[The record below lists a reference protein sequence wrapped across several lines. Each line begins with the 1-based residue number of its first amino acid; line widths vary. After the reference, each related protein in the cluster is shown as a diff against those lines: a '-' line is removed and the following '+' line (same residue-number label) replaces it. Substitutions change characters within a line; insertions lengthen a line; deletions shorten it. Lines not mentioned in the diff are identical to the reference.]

1 MTMLNRMIAFALP
14 ALLAIPLGVSAQVT
28 APTALPLFSFTV
40 LPEQMNGANAM
51 NRAGHVVGSGSAGV
65 WFWNGTTA
73 TQLPAASAGFSDGLG
88 INNRD
93 DLAGTS
99 YGASSIGF
107 ANIGGAVQNIGA
119 AVPDFKASYARG
131 INDDG
136 WVVGALINGVGG
148 VESRPFIY
156 RNGSIQLLPTLGGNA
171 GAAYAVSNNGYV
183 TGQATL
189 PTTPPSSG
197 GGHAFLYQ
205 NGSMIDI
212 GALSGDDVSSG
223 LDVNERGG
231 VVGISARTG
240 QTGNRAFFYWRGRMF
255 DLGSL
260 GGSSTTPFAVNNYL
274 VVVGTASTAAQVEHG
289 FVYAFGRM
297 LDLNRFVD
305 PASGWVINAA
315 LDINDSFQIL
325 VRACR
330 TDFPLCRTVRL
341 EPSSAIRNGG
351 LAGLLPLFGQ

>member
-1 MTMLNRMIAFALP
+1 MTMPNRMIAFALP
-14 ALLAIPLGVSAQVT
+14 ALLAMPLGVSAQVPV
-28 APTALPLFSFTV
+28 PTALPLFSFTV

-65 WFWNGTTA
+65 WFWNGSTA
-73 TQLPAASAGFSDGLG
+73 TQLPTVLPGFSDGLG

-99 YGASSIGF
+99 YGANSIAF

-119 AVPDFKASYARG
+119 AAPDFKASYARG
-131 INDDG
+131 INDEG
-136 WVVGALINGVGG
+136 WVAGALFQGVGG

-156 RNGSIQLLPTLGGNA
+156 RNGSIQVLPALGGNA
-171 GAAYAVSNNGYV
+171 GAAFAVSNRGHV
-183 TGQATL
+183 TGQAAL
-189 PTTPPSSG
+189 ATTPPGSG

-205 NGSMIDI
+205 NGNMADL
-212 GALSGDDVSSG
+212 GTLRGDDTSSG
-223 LDVNERGG
+223 LDVNDLGE
-231 VVGISARTG
+231 VVGVSDVAG
-240 QTGNRAFFYWRGRMF
+240 QGGNRSFLAFGGRMV
-255 DLGSL
+255 DLGGL
-260 GGSSTTPFAVNNYL
+260 GGNVTTAYAINNYS

-297 LDLNRFVD
+297 IDLNRFID
-305 PASGWVINAA
+305 PASGWAINAA
-315 LDINDSFQIL
+315 LDINDSFEIL